1 MRYSRVRTIT
11 TMGLN
16 VLDVLVE
23 LDIDSRAVIQEMD
36 IVGLGD
42 TVIKESKKRVKSAV
56 KNSGIELPNGRITVN
71 LAPSD
76 VKKEGS
82 YLDLPIA
89 VGLLK
94 ATSKIKTDLS
104 DYIFFGEL
112 GLDGSLRRV
121 RGVLPILLSLSSRA
135 NGLRVVLP
143 APNRQE
149 ATIVNNLTI
158 FTADSLN
165 DLVGFLNGHV
175 EKKPVVYSQ
184 PELGSMNGPD
194 MSEIKGQEFAK
205 RASEVAAAG
214 GHNISLRGSPGC
226 GKTMLARRIPS
237 ILPPLTMDEAVE
249 TTMIYSVAGLLGE
262 RGLIKERPFRS
273 PHHTAS
279 TTSIVGGGN
288 DARPGEISLAHNGV
302 LFMDEF
308 PEFRR
313 DVIEAL
319 RQPLEDGVI
328 TVARAKLTATYPARF
343 MLIAAQNPCPCGW
356 YGDKTRECTCSW
368 YDIQR
373 YNRKISGPMEDRID
387 IFVDMPRLDFDKYM
401 ENSTAES
408 SDEVRKRVIT
418 ARKRQSK
425 RYEEMS
431 IFSNSQLSHA
441 LLKEYVP
448 LDSASR
454 SLLSAA
460 VEKMKLTARAIDRV
474 LKVALTIADLEE
486 SEVKARH
493 IAEALQYRRKT

>member
-1 MRYSRVRTIT
+1 MK
-11 TMGLN
+11 

-23 LDIDSRAVIQEMD
+23 LDIDSRAIIQEMD

-94 ATSKIKTDLS
+94 ATSKINADLS
-104 DYIFFGEL
+104 DFVFFGEL

-121 RGVLPILLSLSSRA
+121 RGVLPILLSLSRRA
-135 NGLRVVLP
+135 KDMKIVLP

-149 ATIVNNLTI
+149 ASIVENLTI
-158 FTADSLN
+158 FTADNLN
-165 DLVGFLNGHV
+165 DLVGFLNGYT
-175 EKKPVVYSQ
+175 EKEPVVYLQ
-184 PELGSMNGPD
+184 PELGSVNGPD

-237 ILPPLTMDEAVE
+237 ILPPLTMEEAIE

-262 RGLIKERPFRS
+262 KGLIMERPFRS

-343 MLIAAQNPCPCGW
+343 MMVAAQNPCPCGW

-408 SDEVRKRVIT
+408 SDEIRKRVIA

-425 RYEEMS
+425 RYDGMS
-431 IFSNSQLSHA
+431 IFSNSQLGHA

-448 LDSASR
+448 LDAASR

-460 VEKMKLTARAIDRV
+460 MDKMKLTARAIDRV
-474 LKVALTIADLEE
+474 LKIALTIADLEE
-486 SEVKARH
+486 SKVEARH

>member
-205 RASEVAAAG
+205 RLLKSPRQEGTTFPFEGPRDVEKQCLPAEF
-214 GHNISLRGSPGC
+214 HLFSLR
-226 GKTMLARRIPS
+226 
-237 ILPPLTMDEAVE
+237 
-249 TTMIYSVAGLLGE
+249 
-262 RGLIKERPFRS
+262 
-273 PHHTAS
+273 
-279 TTSIVGGGN
+279 
-288 DARPGEISLAHNGV
+288 
-302 LFMDEF
+302 
-308 PEFRR
+308 
-313 DVIEAL
+313 
-319 RQPLEDGVI
+319 
-328 TVARAKLTATYPARF
+328 
-343 MLIAAQNPCPCGW
+343 
-356 YGDKTRECTCSW
+356 
-368 YDIQR
+368 
-373 YNRKISGPMEDRID
+373 
-387 IFVDMPRLDFDKYM
+387 
-401 ENSTAES
+401 
-408 SDEVRKRVIT
+408 
-418 ARKRQSK
+418 
-425 RYEEMS
+425 
-431 IFSNSQLSHA
+431 
-441 LLKEYVP
+441 
-448 LDSASR
+448 
-454 SLLSAA
+454 
-460 VEKMKLTARAIDRV
+460 
-474 LKVALTIADLEE
+474 
-486 SEVKARH
+486 
-493 IAEALQYRRKT
+493 